1 MKNYDSLYTGKQI
14 DDAVGAVY
22 GFSKELNNKLDK
34 SEIEPYIIE
43 NNEFDTGLNELS
55 VRQKDENEEPF
66 SMLTVQAPKANPK
79 EATLCLKV
87 PFSGNNADETY
98 FMDIS
103 CMNYGNPDE
112 SPEQSI
118 YVNSRGNANLPNFNI
133 GFTNNENQIR
143 HKKLIIN
150 PDALPMM
157 FKSDGILVKN
167 TNDPSIHNW
176 SDATLIDIRDINKKL
191 NKFTDTKLKVYSHGM
206 KEELDFNE
214 YITPTDQAYANTL
227 VMRDRNGKFRS
238 VTPNTTIID
247 NTVATTEFVNSYA
260 NEKTVKLEPTNPS
273 QNYDNSIYQ
282 IYGHMP
288 LSAAE
293 EIKGNLTY
301 CFNISHVPQFSNIPQ
316 YNEEGRLKTNAP
328 FEDNDVTNKKYVDN
342 KIEKSMSEVLE
353 VAEGKTRTIVINHT
367 DTLQTLKSANSV
379 YIVYPDGN
387 TKDVTNDIKENGYDG
402 YTFGNTVFGN
412 QNDAYIICDFL
423 IFRNNPFKNNSSI
436 TSDYYIFQWSIY
448 KSYLNIG
455 DIFLNMLTDV
465 PDFWLQ
471 DSTSGKIGILETRKI
486 ELSNIDTDF
495 SLTSTNPIQNKVIT
509 NAINGIGADIEQ
521 IQGQVNNNEQD
532 IGAINSTIVK
542 DYTNPNGDMTV
553 NKGLTVSTNGDATVG
568 RNLIVQGATEL
579 RGGIKPIKTFNFEM
593 PIDGTETAP
602 CSLLIYNEVED
613 PESPGSFSFS
623 GRYVGYIPAEGVNVK
638 LNITLGEYYIENNNL
653 SSFSF
658 LYNYGGLFYKWY
670 HNVNNDE
677 NVHESFVY
685 DDTNYLRISGEL
697 HVPKIY
703 DLENL
708 CMKSAN
714 KFIDMTPSQVG
725 NHQIYYH
732 CVKLTSATK
741 TVYVNIYSRYNFV
754 IDQIIKFSS
763 AIKGDKNNNQ
773 LDWYYGA
780 GDHVVHC
787 YWDTAA
793 TSNWLHC
800 KIDDEEVTK
809 FEDKTNG
816 IFENTEIV
824 I

>member
-55 VRQKDENEEPF
+55 VRQNDENKEPF
-66 SMLTVQAPKANPK
+66 SILTVQAPKANPK

-206 KEELDFNE
+206 KEGLDFNE

-238 VTPNTTIID
+238 VTPNITIID

-260 NEKTVKLEPTNPS
+260 NEKTVKLEPTNPN

-293 EIKGNLTY
+293 GIKGNLTY
-301 CFNISHVPQFSNIPQ
+301 CFNISHIPQFSNIPQ

-342 KIEKSMSEVLE
+342 KIKKSMSEVLE

-379 YIVYPDGN
+379 YIIYPDGN
-387 TKDVTNDIKENGYDG
+387 TRDVTNDIKENGYDG

-471 DSTSGKIGILETRKI
+471 DSTSGKICILETRKI
-486 ELSNIDTDF
+486 ELSNYALKTDLDNKLDKVTSDVDKEIAKLQTATGSDWEFLGKVAEKTFSKAFTEVKPGKSGIPSGNATVNVTATTYQKKIEGAIVGYKTIVDVTCRCEQFNLNDVGLNVLLSKVGSRWFFPRMAITKGNMASTAFNTMMDKLNAQKYNVGISVEEVAVFKDTRGV
-495 SLTSTNPIQNKVIT
+495 SGNPGTLNVSGIT
-509 NAINGIGADIEQ
+509 N
-521 IQGQVNNNEQD
+521 GQV
-532 IGAINSTIVK
+532 
-542 DYTNPNGDMTV
+542 
-553 NKGLTVSTNGDATVG
+553 
-568 RNLIVQGATEL
+568 
-579 RGGIKPIKTFNFEM
+579 
-593 PIDGTETAP
+593 
-602 CSLLIYNEVED
+602 
-613 PESPGSFSFS
+613 
-623 GRYVGYIPAEGVNVK
+623 
-638 LNITLGEYYIENNNL
+638 
-653 SSFSF
+653 
-658 LYNYGGLFYKWY
+658 
-670 HNVNNDE
+670 
-677 NVHESFVY
+677 VY
-685 DDTNYLRISGEL
+685 DASEFRVFAVMLELDKDNEGKAIPCTGVHYKIS
-697 HVPKIY
+697 
-703 DLENL
+703 
-708 CMKSAN
+708 
-714 KFIDMTPSQVG
+714 
-725 NHQIYYH
+725 
-732 CVKLTSATK
+732 
-741 TVYVNIYSRYNFV
+741 
-754 IDQIIKFSS
+754 
-763 AIKGDKNNNQ
+763 
-773 LDWYYGA
+773 
-780 GDHVVHC
+780 
-787 YWDTAA
+787 
-793 TSNWLHC
+793 
-800 KIDDEEVTK
+800 
-809 FEDKTNG
+809 
-816 IFENTEIV
+816 IFHPQTIL
-824 I
+824 